1 VHIAKQAGRSHDTGV
16 PRLGGG
22 AGVPLLYNDP
32 EHWRKRAD
40 EAREIAG
47 KMTDPKGKGDMLAIA
62 DKYEQLAQRALERLA
77 CPGGMKT
84 TASVQ
89 R

>member
-1 VHIAKQAGRSHDTGV
+1 M
-16 PRLGGG
+16 
-22 AGVPLLYNDP
+22 LYNDP

-47 KMTDPKGKGDMLAIA
+47 KMTDPKGRQAMLEIA
-62 DKYEQLAQRALERLA
+62 ATYDQPVQRALERLA
-77 CPGGMKT
+77 
-84 TASVQ
+84 TAE

>member
-1 VHIAKQAGRSHDTGV
+1 M
-16 PRLGGG
+16 
-22 AGVPLLYNDP
+22 PLLYNDP

-47 KMTDPKGKGDMLAIA
+47 KITDPKGRQAMLEIA
-62 DKYEQLAQRALERLA
+62 ATYEQLVQRALERLA
-77 CPGGMKT
+77 
-84 TASVQ
+84 TAE

>member
-1 VHIAKQAGRSHDTGV
+1 
-16 PRLGGG
+16 
-22 AGVPLLYNDP
+22 VPLLYNDP

-47 KMTDPKGKGDMLAIA
+47 KMTDPKGKAEMLAIA
-62 DKYEQLAQRALERLA
+62 DKYEQLAQRALERIA
-77 CPGGMKT
+77 HPGHMQPKGSML
-84 TASVQ
+84 